1 MDAVVKIGG
10 SLAKYP
16 EALKRLC
23 EEIGAVARE
32 ADILVVPGGGPFADA
47 VRALQA
53 KIGFSDEAAHSMAL
67 IAMRQYGLLLKE
79 LIPNSVGL
87 RNIEECMRS
96 KAAGRAR
103 VLLSFEELAADAR
116 LEKSWRVTSDTIALY
131 IAHLL
136 GASRVVLVKDV
147 DGVYVEDPKKS
158 SSPTKL
164 YRATS
169 SKLRE
174 LGKTCLDEAF
184 ADFISSQQGPV
195 AYVVSGFFPD
205 KVRKA
210 VLGEAGDYT
219 VIEP

>member
-1 MDAVVKIGG
+1 MDAVVKVGG

-23 EEIGAVARE
+23 EKIGAVARE
-32 ADILVVPGGGPFADA
+32 ADLLVVPGGGPFADA

-53 KIGFSDEAAHSMAL
+53 KIGFSDETAHSMAL

-96 KAAGRAR
+96 KAARRAR
-103 VLLSFEELAADAR
+103 VLLSFEELAVDAR

-174 LGKTCLDEAF
+174 LGHL
-184 ADFISSQQGPV
+184 GPME
-195 AYVVSGFFPD
+195 
-205 KVRKA
+205 
-210 VLGEAGDYT
+210 GEGG
-219 VIEP
+219 